1 VSERQTS
8 WWWKLVDFGFR
19 LLYHEMAF
27 SYDMVSSVVSLG
39 QWRLWQRS
47 VFQFLPKPESGLV
60 LEIAHGTGNLQLDL
74 QAAQYQSI
82 AYDFSAQMGQIA
94 RHKFPEGQFVRG
106 KAQELPFEDASFAAI
121 VCTFP
126 TSFVVEADSLREAY
140 RVLKPDGVMIVVL
153 NGLLTGGGM
162 VEKFLEW
169 LYTIT
174 GQREGQAVSMD
185 KAFGGYGFQSE
196 SHEVPAKNSIAQL
209 VVLRK

>member
-1 VSERQTS
+1 VSERQKL

-27 SYDMVSSVVSLG
+27 SYDMVSWLVSLG
-39 QWRLWQRS
+39 QWRSWQRS
-47 VFQFLPKPESGLV
+47 VFQFLPKAENGLV

-74 QAAQYQSI
+74 HAAQYQSI

-94 RHKFPEGQFVRG
+94 RHKVPEGQFVRG
-106 KAQELPFEDASFAAI
+106 MAQELPFADASFAAI

-140 RVLKPDGVMIVVL
+140 RVLKADGVMIVVL
-153 NGLLTGGGM
+153 NGLLTGGGLA
-162 VEKFLEW
+162 EKFLEW

-174 GQREGQAVSMD
+174 GQREGQAFSMD

-196 SHEVPAKNSIAQL
+196 SHEVPAQNSIAQL